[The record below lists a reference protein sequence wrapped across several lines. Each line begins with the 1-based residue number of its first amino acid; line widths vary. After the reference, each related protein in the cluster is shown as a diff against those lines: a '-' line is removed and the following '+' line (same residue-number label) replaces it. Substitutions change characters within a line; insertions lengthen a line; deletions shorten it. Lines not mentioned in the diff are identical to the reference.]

1 MNFITE
7 VLSRLTDKEKNIVLN
22 IKPNFQISLYDYITT
37 ILVKHIDETGN
48 ITINSKKISLDCY
61 VNNII
66 YRNSSVIEQFLY
78 DNGTNI
84 GKMAGYFDLEILGN
98 SKAKENDIDYT
109 LTYRNNIYF
118 NSSVESVCIKDIVG
132 TLCEEK
138 TVSFQ
143 QMLTSLYSNK
153 NEYCSRNNK
162 FLKESIDS
170 NIEKIK
176 GLNPINLAVI
186 NNEYY
191 IESDGH
197 HRVYYL
203 LLCYLIEISKCNG
216 REEIEKINNKYTFS
230 FNVVKKSNNE
240 LLNMIS
246 YAMIKCNVEDLKIIE
261 FDNDKSLIK
270 LQLNGN
276 IYDIRNNDELLN
288 ILKEYLVKTTNSKLI
303 DMLLLI
309 GFFQKYNVN
318 IENEASSH
326 KIL

>member
-1 MNFITE
+1 MNFIAE

-48 ITINSKKISLDCY
+48 ITINSKKISLECY

-109 LTYRNNIYF
+109 LTYRNTIYF

-176 GLNPINLAVI
+176 GLDPINLVVI

-261 FDNDKSLIK
+261 FDNDKNLIK

-288 ILKEYLVKTTNSKLI
+288 ILKEYLVNTTNSKLI

-318 IENEASSH
+318 IENETCSH

>member
-1 MNFITE
+1 MY
-7 VLSRLTDKEKNIVLN
+7 V
-22 IKPNFQISLYDYITT
+22 TT
-37 ILVKHIDETGN
+37 
-48 ITINSKKISLDCY
+48 
-61 VNNII
+61 
-66 YRNSSVIEQFLY
+66 Q
-78 DNGTNI
+78 
-84 GKMAGYFDLEILGN
+84 
-98 SKAKENDIDYT
+98 
-109 LTYRNNIYF
+109 
-118 NSSVESVCIKDIVG
+118 
-132 TLCEEK
+132 
-138 TVSFQ
+138 
-143 QMLTSLYSNK
+143 
-153 NEYCSRNNK
+153 
-162 FLKESIDS
+162 
-170 NIEKIK
+170 
-176 GLNPINLAVI
+176 
-186 NNEYY
+186 
-191 IESDGH
+191 
-197 HRVYYL
+197 
-203 LLCYLIEISKCNG
+203 ISKCNG
-216 REEIEKINNKYTFS
+216 REEIEKINNKYTFP